1 MHPKPVHKPTYHA
14 PKPSY
19 RPPPRGRPR
28 PRPSLFKLP
37 KLPGI
42 GLPSLGGPG
51 GLLRPAGPPKGHKGH
66 GPAVDYGGWKPIGSY
81 KVHIFELM
89 EFHVISPCLNWYFC
103 LLMKVEGSVYGGPPT
118 PIVTVEDA
126 HHHAPHVDSYS
137 PPPVPHGD
145 GYSAP
150 VSSHLL
156 YKSMIPSP
164 CLKHALG

>member
-1 MHPKPVHKPTYHA
+1 MHPKPVHKPTYHAPKPKPTYHA

-51 GLLRPAGPPKGHKGH
+51 IGGGLLKPLRPSKGHKGH

-81 KVHIFELM
+81 KVHKFDSKEASI
-89 EFHVISPCLNWYFC
+89 IR
-103 LLMKVEGSVYGGPPT
+103 
-118 PIVTVEDA
+118 TVC
-126 HHHAPHVDSYS
+126 V
-137 PPPVPHGD
+137 VN
-145 GYSAP
+145 
-150 VSSHLL
+150 SSFIRYICRWKL
-156 YKSMIPSP
+156 
-164 CLKHALG
+164 